1 MTGEPTQR
9 HGERVLVAL
18 GADPDCLDLLEH
30 AADLARAIDAE
41 LAGLFVEDENLLR
54 LSQLPGS
61 EIVFATGS
69 SRRTSM
75 ADMERQLK
83 SRASEAQ
90 KRLEQVAARRKIAW
104 SFEVRRCGWS
114 EAMSDAARSARVV
127 ATGRSGRTPIR
138 GYGLAPT
145 RDRAQQAHGSRGG
158 LAVLYEDGKAA
169 GEVLALG
176 ARAAAALSL
185 PLTVLIPAR
194 TTAVAEK
201 RATSV
206 RQQCGALRP
215 PPQIVR
221 LPATRSALLRRLKE
235 QRPQILLLDA
245 EGTLAGS
252 GQLRE
257 MVDTADCRV
266 MLVSHD

>member
-1 MTGEPTQR
+1 MSEPTRR

-18 GADPDCLDLLEH
+18 GADPDCFDLLEH
-30 AADLARAIDAE
+30 AADLAHAIDAE

-54 LSQLPGS
+54 LSQLPGA

-69 SRRTSM
+69 PRRTSM
-75 ADMERQLK
+75 AEMERQLK

-90 KRLEQVAARRKIAW
+90 KRLERAAAHRKIAW

-114 EAMSDAARSARVV
+114 QAMSEASRSARVV
-127 ATGRSGRTPIR
+127 ATGRSGRAPSR
-138 GYGLAPT
+138 GYGLAPA
-145 RDRAQQAHGSRGG
+145 RDQSPRAQATQGG
-158 LAVLYEDGKAA
+158 LAVLYEDGNATN
-169 GEVLALG
+169 EVLALG
-176 ARAAAALSL
+176 ARAATALAL

-194 TTAVAEK
+194 TTAVAER
-201 RATSV
+201 RAEAV
-206 RQQCGALRP
+206 RQQCGALKP
-215 PPQIVR
+215 PPRIVR
-221 LPATRSALLRRLKE
+221 LPATRSALLRRLSE

-257 MVDTADCRV
+257 IVDTADCRV
-266 MLVSHD
+266 MLVSRG